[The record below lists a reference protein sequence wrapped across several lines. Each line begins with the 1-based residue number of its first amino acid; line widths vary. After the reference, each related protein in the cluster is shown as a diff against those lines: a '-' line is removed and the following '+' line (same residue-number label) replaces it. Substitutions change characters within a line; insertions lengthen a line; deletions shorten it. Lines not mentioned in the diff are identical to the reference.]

1 MAHVRTAI
9 STTLAAIALIAA
21 PAASATRSGSSNWAG
36 YAVHGA
42 TFQQISAHWRQP
54 RAACVR
60 GKATYSAMWV
70 GLGGFS
76 ITSNA
81 LEQIGTELDCMVGGG
96 VASSAWYELVP
107 SQSHTLGLRIR
118 PGDEVSASVAFGASG
133 VTMAIADLTS
143 GRSFQRTLHPTTVD
157 VTSAEWILEAPSACI
172 QGTNFCRTLP
182 LTDFGHAT
190 FTTAR
195 ALGGTG
201 TLGTISSGA
210 WAHTRINLVP
220 NGQQFAT
227 NHSGAVPFG
236 TARPSSLS
244 PNGGT
249 FNVTFRRVYVP
260 PGTGFGHRLPRG
272 PSYLRH

>member
-1 MAHVRTAI
+1 
-9 STTLAAIALIAA
+9 
-21 PAASATRSGSSNWAG
+21 
-36 YAVHGA
+36 VHGT
-42 TFQQISAHWRQP
+42 TFQQVSAHWRQP

-60 GKATYSAMWV
+60 GKTTYSAMWV

-76 ITSNA
+76 TTSNA
-81 LEQIGTELDCMVGGG
+81 LEQIGTELDCTLGGR

-107 SQSHTLGLRIR
+107 SPSHTLGLRIR

-133 VTMAIADLTS
+133 VTMAISDLTS
-143 GRSFQRTLHPTTVD
+143 GRSFQRTFHPTTVD
-157 VTSAEWILEAPSACI
+157 VTAAEWILEAPSACI
-172 QGTNFCRTLP
+172 QGTSFCRTLP

-195 ALGGTG
+195 ALGGAA

-210 WAHTRINLVP
+210 WSHTRINLVP

-227 NHSGAVPFG
+227 NRSGAVPFG
-236 TARPSSLS
+236 TARASSLS

-249 FNVTFRRVYVP
+249 FNVTFRRVYVK